1 MAIDAQPATR
11 STAAKTDLRHEIVII
26 GGGNAGIS
34 VAARLCRVLRSPD
47 VAIIEPSDKHYYQ
60 PLWTLVGGGVF
71 PKQQS
76 EHSEAS
82 VMPRNASWIRDSVA
96 EIKPEMNLLV
106 LTGGKTVGYD
116 FLVVAPGIQIDWG
129 KIKGLAESLG
139 KDGVCSNYSYDY
151 VDKTWE
157 FIKGFKGGNAV
168 FTHPATPIKC
178 GGAPQKIAYLAD
190 DHFRKAGVRDRST
203 VIFATANAAIF
214 QVKRYA
220 DSLTKVATRK
230 GIDLRFRHDLKEV
243 RAASKEAVFQHLDT
257 GETVLLPYDMIH
269 VTPPMSSPDFI
280 KQSARANADGWVE
293 VDKATLQHVRFP
305 NVFSLGDASSLPTS
319 KTGAAIRKQAPVLVR
334 NLLALKRGRPL
345 TGRYDGYTACPLVTG
360 YGRLIM
366 AEFDYDLKPQET
378 FPFDQSKERRSMYL
392 LKAYGLPPMYW
403 HGIMTGRL

>member
-1 MAIDAQPATR
+1 MAIDAQPATT
-11 STAAKTDLRHEIVII
+11 STAPKTDLRHEIVII

-280 KQSARANADGWVE
+280 KQSALANADGWVE

-334 NLLALKRGRPL
+334 NLLALKRGRPP